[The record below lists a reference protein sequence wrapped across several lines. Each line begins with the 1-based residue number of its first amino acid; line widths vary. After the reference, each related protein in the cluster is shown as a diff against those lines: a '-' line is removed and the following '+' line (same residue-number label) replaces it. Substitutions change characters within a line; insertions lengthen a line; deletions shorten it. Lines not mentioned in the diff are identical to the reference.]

1 MCVCMGVYMHL
12 CVCVC
17 VCVRVRVRVCMHNNE
32 KKLNKNNELTY
43 SDPLSDSCSSDRLS

>member
-1 MCVCMGVYMHL
+1 MCVCVHG
-12 CVCVC
+12 CVHAFVCMC